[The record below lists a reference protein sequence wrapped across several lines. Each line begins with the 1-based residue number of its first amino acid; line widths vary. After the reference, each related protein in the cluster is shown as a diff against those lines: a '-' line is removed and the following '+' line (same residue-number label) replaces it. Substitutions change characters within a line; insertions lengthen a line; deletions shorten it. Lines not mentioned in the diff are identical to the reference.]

1 MDNIS
6 EQLVRKKE
14 DSSDLMKRVI
24 IIAGGAAAVIG
35 LFVLTVRV
43 TPFAVIGI
51 AAAVFAVYWLFIST
65 FVEYEYIVSNEY
77 LDIDKIIAKR
87 RRVNMLSLDIR
98 EFTDFGCYEGQDYHG
113 TTYSAVG
120 GSEKQMYGLFS
131 NGEHGEGRLVFSPD
145 EKTLGNIHHYLKRDI
160 VMKNRNN

>member
-6 EQLVRKKE
+6 EQLVKKTE
-14 DSSDLMKRVI
+14 DGSDLIKRIV
-24 IIAGGAAAVIG
+24 IIAGGAAAVTG
-35 LFVLTVRV
+35 LFLLTVLV
-43 TPFAVIGI
+43 TPFAVVGI

-98 EFTDFGCYEGQDYHG
+98 EFTDFGGYEGQDYPG

-131 NGEHGEGRLVFSPD
+131 NGETGEGRLIFSPD
-145 EKTLGNIHHYLKRDI
+145 DKTLKNIKFYLKRDI
-160 VMKNRNN
+160 KF

>member
-6 EQLVRKKE
+6 EQLVRKNE
-14 DSSDLMKRVI
+14 DGSDLFRRIV

-35 LFVLTVRV
+35 LFILTVLV

-65 FVEYEYIVSNEY
+65 FVEYEYTVTNEY

-87 RRVNMLSLDIR
+87 RRVNMLSISIR
-98 EFTDFGCYEGQDYHG
+98 EFTDFGEYQGQEYCG

-120 GSEKQMYGLFS
+120 GSEKKMYGLFS
-131 NGEHGEGRLVFSPD
+131 NGETGEGRLIFSPD
-145 EKTLGNIHHYLKRDI
+145 ERTLKNIKSYLKRNI
-160 VMKNRNN
+160 KF

>member
-6 EQLVRKKE
+6 EQLVKKNE
-14 DSSDLMKRVI
+14 DSSDLIKRIV

-35 LFVLTVRV
+35 LFLLTVMV

-51 AAAVFAVYWLFIST
+51 AGAVFAVYWLFIST
-65 FVEYEYIVSNEY
+65 FVEYEYTVTNEY

-87 RRVNMLSLDIR
+87 RRVNMLSISIR
-98 EFTDFGCYEGQDYHG
+98 EFTDFGEYQGQKYFG

-120 GSEKQMYGLFS
+120 GSEKQMYGIFADDGS
-131 NGEHGEGRLVFSPD
+131 GEGRLIFSPD
-145 EKTLGNIHHYLKRDI
+145 ERTLKNIRYHLKRNI
-160 VMKNRNN
+160 NF

>member
-6 EQLVRKKE
+6 EQLVKKNE
-14 DSSDLMKRVI
+14 DGSGLIKRII

-35 LFVLTVRV
+35 LFLLTVLV

-65 FVEYEYIVSNEY
+65 FVEYEYIVTNEY
-77 LDIDKIIAKR
+77 LDIDKIIAGR
-87 RRVNMLSLDIR
+87 RRVSMLSLDIR
-98 EFTDFGCYEGQDYHG
+98 EFTDFGEYDGQEYSG

-131 NGEHGEGRLVFSPD
+131 NGELGEGRLVFSPD
-145 EKTLGNIHHYLKRDI
+145 ERTLKNIRCYLKRNI
-160 VMKNRNN
+160 RS